1 MDLPFNT
8 ATPKIMHIDM
18 NSCFATI
25 EQQANPLLRN
35 KPIAVAAYTT
45 PNACILAPSYEA
57 KRCGIKVGMPV
68 WQGKLLCKDL
78 IVMPPDP
85 PKYRVAH
92 VQFVNILQKYSPIV
106 IPKSIDEAILDFH
119 NTPYTDLENVGYKIK
134 KHIKDDVGEWI
145 SCNVGIAPNRFLAKT
160 AAGLNKPDGLDIITH
175 KNVDSVYLFLNLTD
189 LCGIN
194 TRFERRLNNAG
205 IFTVP
210 QFYESSV
217 QKLHKEVFKS
227 IGGYHWYHR
236 LRGYEADSVEF
247 ERKSIGHEYSLH
259 KKTANQFELSKILMK
274 MCEKVGRRLRK
285 NNFIA
290 HGIYFRLVYTDMD
303 SFHQSRSYNSIIY
316 SSLDI
321 YKHAQKIMDQQPN
334 PKTVRL
340 MAVGVFDLHENTP
353 HQIELYNPYKD
364 TLIKAMDTIN
374 DRYGEFIITTARMMQ
389 TTKEAPDRIAFGKM
403 QDLKYDE

>member
-1 MDLPFNT
+1 
-8 ATPKIMHIDM
+8 M

-57 KRCGIKVGMPV
+57 KRYGVKVGMPV

-78 IVMPPDP
+78 VVMPPDP

-92 VQFVNILQKYSPIV
+92 VQFVQILQKYAPTV
-106 IPKSIDEAILDFH
+106 VPKSIDEAVLDFRD
-119 NTPYTDLENVGYKIK
+119 TQYTDLESIGYSIK
-134 KHIKDDVGEWI
+134 KEIRQTIGEWV
-145 SCNVGIAPNRFLAKT
+145 SCNIGIGPNRFLAKT
-160 AAGLNKPDGLDIITH
+160 AASLNKPDGLDIITH
-175 KNVDSVYLFLNLTD
+175 KNVENVYLFLTLTD

-194 TRFERRLNNAG
+194 TRFERRLHNAG

-210 QFYESSV
+210 QFYESSL

-227 IGGYHWYHR
+227 IAGYHWYHR
-236 LRGYEADSVEF
+236 LRGYEADAVEF
-247 ERKSIGHEYSLH
+247 KRKSIGHEYSLH
-259 KKTANQFELSKILMK
+259 KKTANQYELSKILMK

-285 NNFIA
+285 NDYIA
-290 HGIYFRLVYTDMD
+290 RGIYLRLGYTDHD
-303 SFHQSRSYNSIIY
+303 GFHQSRTFPSSMY

-321 YKHAQKIMDQQPN
+321 YKHALRILHEQPTL
-334 PKTVRL
+334 KEVRL
-340 MAVGVFDLHENTP
+340 LAVGVFNLESNFP
-353 HQIELYNPYKD
+353 HQVELYNPYKE
-364 TLIKAMDTIN
+364 TLIKAMDAIN
-374 DRYGEFIITTARMMQ
+374 DRYGEFIVTTARMMD

-403 QDLKYDE
+403 HDLNYEENN